1 MCGPRL
7 GLPLPPP
14 PFLDFY
20 GMPGGLD
27 GNYRKVN
34 FSLFS
39 QGSLG
44 RTRNW
49 DHWTRRFGTNPK
61 IQKRKACGKCVPCQR
76 KDNCGTCLNC
86 VNRAKGKQI
95 CVHRKCDAL
104 KKKVKVGKVR
114 TKTRA
119 PRTKTAR
126 TQVRRCPLESD
137 LTHFVCTI
145 YWPIEI
151 GHLNDPGFDGR

>member
-1 MCGPRL
+1 MLILKSLKIFELKRGDRFSTRRRCISEYIHRWENEISSNLITWPHFLRSQHTKNHNLSLKNWNCEKTFFLIYFWLIWFFRFRPGFVPGGPPGMCGPRL

-61 IQKRKACGKCVPCQR
+61 I
-76 KDNCGTCLNC
+76 
-86 VNRAKGKQI
+86 
-95 CVHRKCDAL
+95 
-104 KKKVKVGKVR
+104 
-114 TKTRA
+114 
-119 PRTKTAR
+119 
-126 TQVRRCPLESD
+126 
-137 LTHFVCTI
+137 
-145 YWPIEI
+145 
-151 GHLNDPGFDGR
+151 

>member
-49 DHWTRRFGTNPK
+49 DHWTRRTGTK
-61 IQKRKACGKCVPCQR
+61 IKSRNEKLVASVFHVSEKIIVEHVSTVSIELKENRFVSTENAMPSRKKSKLERYVLPELRGRSRRGRKRLGLKSADVR
-76 KDNCGTCLNC
+76 LN
-86 VNRAKGKQI
+86 RI
-95 CVHRKCDAL
+95 
-104 KKKVKVGKVR
+104 
-114 TKTRA
+114 
-119 PRTKTAR
+119 
-126 TQVRRCPLESD
+126 
-137 LTHFVCTI
+137 
-145 YWPIEI
+145 
-151 GHLNDPGFDGR
+151 